1 MRSVRWL
8 IGKSVL
14 PCLTLRE
21 GSIFF
26 FVMSP
31 APLILIDTGIIGGPG
46 RGIVQLGRFLESKSI
61 RYLICNFKY
70 PRPKSREF
78 EEELQRQG
86 LRAATVSQRFVF
98 DSAPILQFYRLARE
112 GRYNILQSHGYKS
125 HVVALVVSRITGLP
139 WLAFTHGWTRED
151 RKVAIYHAL
160 DKWMLRIADSVIAVS
175 PPLFNLF
182 REVRGERR
190 QTHLIFNAADTSTL
204 PGKYGGEAVRRR
216 LLAPGREVLVGCF
229 GRLSFE
235 KGVDI
240 LLRSISLIRRG
251 FPQVSFLILGDG
263 PEREALG
270 SLATELGLG
279 DSVTFEPHALAMR
292 DYYEAI
298 DLLVLPSRSEGL
310 PNVVL
315 EALSFGVRVVG
326 TDVGAVREV
335 ITDRQNGWVA
345 PSGDPRALARV
356 MDTALSWMMT
366 QGREPVAKREL
377 LGATF
382 TPEYRSLRIMGVYK
396 NLLEGRT

>member
-1 MRSVRWL
+1 
-8 IGKSVL
+8 
-14 PCLTLRE
+14 
-21 GSIFF
+21 
-26 FVMSP
+26 MSP

-377 LGATF
+377 LGAAF

>member
-1 MRSVRWL
+1 M
-8 IGKSVL
+8 
-14 PCLTLRE
+14 TLRE

-263 PEREALG
+263 PEREALE

-335 ITDRQNGWVA
+335 IIDRQNGWVA

-382 TPEYRSLRIMGVYK
+382 TPEYRSLRIMGVYQ

>member
-1 MRSVRWL
+1 VLGLTKKVYYSCSTQRKVSVF
-8 IGKSVL
+8 S
-14 PCLTLRE
+14 
-21 GSIFF
+21 F

-382 TPEYRSLRIMGVYK
+382 TPEYRSLRIMGVYQ